1 MLTMSSAPLA
11 LFRESPAGALAP
23 DAMAI
28 LHITDVH
35 ADPFYDVSQY
45 LCGNKGSTR
54 NLTLQDAKGK
64 PTKDLCSEGGAPV
77 KGQCGPWAGSHEH
90 MRDYW
95 EHTIRPGKQCP
106 CGMPQRPQTGR
117 PQAGLLLTCW
127 ASPWTGVA
135 FSNPPFSIMPPLV
148 AAMEEFA
155 NDGYAAQAAIYT
167 GDLAGH
173 YMPGTSVQLEADG
186 CKTAQ
191 AVVKS
196 TIDLL
201 NVPNVEHFFVLGNND
216 VIPKNTPLKAE
227 WLEDLGAF
235 LLDRDWLT
243 EPELASWVLGG
254 FFWRRVESQPNP
266 RPSSQT

>member
-1 MLTMSSAPLA
+1 VLLCALSSPPFAKPSVFHSAERLDFAMLTMSSAPLAA

-64 PTKDLCSEGGAPV
+64 PTKDLCSGGGTLV
-77 KGQCGPWAGSHEH
+77 QGQCGPWDGSHEH
-90 MRDYW
+90 MRDFW

-106 CGMPQRPQTGR
+106 CG
-117 PQAGLLLTCW
+117 
-127 ASPWTGVA
+127 VA
-135 FSNPPFSIMPPLV
+135 FSNPPYSIMPPLV

-155 NDGYAAQAAIYT
+155 NDGFAAQAAIYT

-216 VIPKNTPLKAE
+216 VIPKNTPLTAE

-243 EPELASWVLGG
+243 EPELSSWVLGG
-254 FFWRRVESQPNP
+254 FFWRRAKPQPNP
-266 RPSSQT
+266 